1 MTGAIANL
9 VRWAARFRTAEA
21 GVAAVEFAL
30 ILPIMLLVY
39 IGMVEASALI
49 SMDRKI
55 QTVSGA
61 VGDLVARED
70 GEITSTMLA
79 DYVKVASG
87 IMTPYPVAPLEQIV
101 TQVKVSD
108 DGATALVDWSKRY
121 VGETLQSTGA
131 REKGKPYEG
140 LPDEIIDIALGQ
152 YVIVAESRYSYL
164 PLYGIVFDI
173 FDQPVNLYRE
183 NFYLPRFGAQIVLD
197 PVP

>member
-1 MTGAIANL
+1 MTGAKANL
-9 VRWAARFRTAEA
+9 VRWAARFRAAEA

-55 QTVSGA
+55 QTISGA

-70 GEITSTMLA
+70 GEITSAMLA
-79 DYVKVASG
+79 DYVKVAGG

-101 TQVKVSD
+101 TQVQVLST
-108 DGATALVDWSKRY
+108 GETSVAWSQRY
-121 VGETLQSTGA
+121 VGETLQPTGA
-131 REKGKPYEG
+131 REEGEEYEG
-140 LPDEIIDIALGQ
+140 LPEEIIDIALGQ

-164 PLYGIVFDI
+164 PLYGIVFD
-173 FDQPVNLYRE
+173 QPVNLYRE
-183 NFYLPRFGAQIVLD
+183 NFYLPRFGARIELD
-197 PVP
+197 PP

>member
-1 MTGAIANL
+1 LTGAIANL
-9 VRWAARFRTAEA
+9 VRWAARFRAAET

-30 ILPIMLLVY
+30 ILPIMLWVY

-55 QTVSGA
+55 QTISGA

-70 GEITSTMLA
+70 GEITSTMLG

-87 IMTPYPVAPLEQIV
+87 IMTPYPIAPLEQII
-101 TQVKVSD
+101 TQVVVD
-108 DGATALVDWSKRY
+108 ADGIATVDWSQRY
-121 VGETLQSTGA
+121 VGEALQPTGA
-131 REKGKPYEG
+131 REVGEEYEG
-140 LPDEIIDIALGQ
+140 LPAEIIDIALDQ

-164 PLYGIVFDI
+164 PLYGIV

-197 PVP
+197 PP

>member
-1 MTGAIANL
+1 MRVGSNL
-9 VRWAARFRTAEA
+9 ARWAARFRAAET

-55 QTVSGA
+55 QSVSGA

-70 GEITSTMLA
+70 GEISSSDIG

-87 IMTPYPVAPLEQIV
+87 MMTPYPVAPLEQIV
-101 TQVKVSD
+101 TQVKVSA
-108 DGATALVDWSKRY
+108 DGTTALVDWSKRY
-121 VGETLQSTGA
+121 LGETFQSTGA
-131 REKGKPYEG
+131 YAKDATYT
-140 LPDEIIDIALGQ
+140 LPVEIRNIALGQ

-164 PLYGIVFDI
+164 PLYGIVFD
-173 FDQPVNLYRE
+173 QPVNLYRE
-183 NFYLPRFGAQIVLD
+183 NFYLPRFGAQIALD
-197 PVP
+197 PP

>member
-1 MTGAIANL
+1 LTGAIAHL
-9 VRWAARFRTAEA
+9 VRRAARFRAAEA

-30 ILPIMLLVY
+30 VLPIMLWVY

-55 QTVSGA
+55 QTISGA

-70 GEITSTMLA
+70 GEITSAMLG

-101 TQVKVSD
+101 TQVKVSA
-108 DGATALVDWSKRY
+108 DGSTELVDWSKRY
-121 VGETLQSTGA
+121 LGGTLQTTGA
-131 REKGKPYEG
+131 HAKDEEYN
-140 LPDEIIDIALGQ
+140 LPDEIADIALGQ

-164 PLYGIVFDI
+164 PLYGIVFN
-173 FDQPVNLYRE
+173 QPVNLYRE

-197 PVP
+197 PP

>member
-1 MTGAIANL
+1 MRARSNPA
-9 VRWAARFRTAEA
+9 RWAARFRAAET

-55 QTVSGA
+55 QSVSGA
-61 VGDLVARED
+61 VGDLVARSD
-70 GEITSTMLA
+70 GEITSGTLG

-101 TQVKVSD
+101 TQVQVAA
-108 DGATALVDWSKRY
+108 DGTTSIDWSKRY
-121 VGETLQSTGA
+121 VGETVQSTGA
-131 REKGKPYEG
+131 REVGEEYDD
-140 LPDEIIDIALGQ
+140 LPAEIINIALGQ
-152 YVIVAESRYSYL
+152 YIIVAESRYSYL
-164 PLYGIVFDI
+164 PLYGIV

-197 PVP
+197 PP